1 MCAIS
6 LYCLLFG
13 VARVY
18 YRKLQRVG
26 KKTFSLNLPRSWVIN
41 AGIQKGT
48 NLEIRELDSGDLL
61 ISLPESKEVEKKPT
75 VMEIITSDT
84 LSRDIT
90 RAYLLGYE
98 KIVIKTDNATGFTTN
113 EMKEIELASRKYPG
127 AEIMH
132 EGKNEITFE
141 IIASFEKM
149 GPYKLIHYIF
159 NTTQQMLNDIANILN
174 PKHPKNGAIVEE
186 LRRIQGLDL
195 KVNRTYLLVVRQLRA
210 LIQDPS
216 LRNRQDLNSLRIMD
230 YRLFVHLL
238 EHIGDNCVLICEHLI
253 EFKNLV
259 MELLDKSY
267 ALDKENDSILEYLVT
282 VSQQVRDAHKKTFDV
297 FVKTGYKQAPKLIQ
311 EFPRDLQKY
320 IQEFKVHPHKA
331 PLSIILYRFYDILDM
346 LVDILDL
353 IQPEEGLL
361 EN

>member
-1 MCAIS
+1 MSI
-6 LYCLLFG
+6 LW
-13 VARVY
+13 

-26 KKTFSLNLPRSWVIN
+26 KKTFSLNLPRDWVIN
-41 AGIQKGT
+41 AGIKKGS
-48 NLEIRELDSGDLL
+48 NLEINELDSGDLL
-61 ISLPESKEVEKKPT
+61 ISFPESREMIKQPT
-75 VMEIITSDT
+75 IMEIITSDT

-98 KIVIKTDNATGFTTN
+98 KIVIKTDSAAGFTNN

-159 NTTQQMLNDIANILN
+159 NTTQQMLNDIAHILN
-174 PKHPKNGAIVEE
+174 PAAPKNGSTQDE

-210 LIQDPS
+210 LIQNPS
-216 LRNRQDLNSLRIMD
+216 LRNQQDLNSLRIID
-230 YRLFVHLL
+230 YRLFVHIL
-238 EHIGDNCVLICEHLI
+238 EHIGDNFVLICEHLI
-253 EFKNLV
+253 EFQNLV
-259 MELLDKSY
+259 VELLDKTY
-267 ALDKENDSILEYLVT
+267 PGDKEKDPIMEYLII

-331 PLSIILYRFYDILDM
+331 PLSIIMYRFYDILDM

>member
-1 MCAIS
+1 
-6 LYCLLFG
+6 
-13 VARVY
+13 VH

-26 KKTFSLNLPRSWVIN
+26 ERTYSINLPRDWVIA
-41 AGIQKGT
+41 AGIQKGAT
-48 NLEIRELDSGDLL
+48 LEINELDSGNLV
-61 ISLPESKEVEKKPT
+61 INFPESRDVEKKPT
-75 VMEIITSDT
+75 IYEIIASDT

-98 KIVIKTDNATGFTTN
+98 KIVIKTDRAMGFSS
-113 EMKEIELASRKYPG
+113 EEIQEIDLASRKYPG

-159 NTTQQMLNDIANILN
+159 STTQQMLNEIANILN
-174 PKHPKNGAIVEE
+174 PDHPKNGIPIMEE
-186 LRRIQGLDL
+186 LHRIQNLDL

-216 LRNRQDLNSLRIMD
+216 LRTQQNINSLRIMD

-253 EFKNLV
+253 EFQNLV
-259 MELLDKSY
+259 VELLDKSY
-267 ALDKENDSILEYLVT
+267 LEENDKDPIMEYLTT
-282 VSQQVRDAHKKTFDV
+282 VSQQVCDAHKKTFDV
-297 FVKTGYKQAPKLIQ
+297 FVKTEYKKAPKLIQ
-311 EFPRDLQKY
+311 EFPRDLKKY
-320 IQEFKVHPHKA
+320 IQEFKVHPLKA

-353 IQPEEGLL
+353 IQPEENFLDSQ
-361 EN
+361 

>member
-1 MCAIS
+1 MH
-6 LYCLLFG
+6 
-13 VARVY
+13 

-26 KKTFSLNLPRSWVIN
+26 KKTFSLNLPRDWVIN
-41 AGIQKGT
+41 AGIQKGA
-48 NLEIRELDSGDLL
+48 NLEIRELDSGDLI
-61 ISLPESKEVEKKPT
+61 ISLPESLEKTEKKPT
-75 VMEIITSDT
+75 IMEIITTDT

-98 KIVIKTDNATGFTTN
+98 KIVIKAGSATGFTTN
-113 EMKEIELASRKYPG
+113 ELKEIELASKKYPG

-141 IIASFEKM
+141 IIASLEKT
-149 GPYKLIHYIF
+149 GAHKLIHYIF
-159 NTTQQMLNDIANILN
+159 STTQQMLDDIATVLD
-174 PKHPKNGAIVEE
+174 PKSPKNGAVVEE
-186 LRRIQGLDL
+186 LRRIQGLDS

-216 LRNRQDLNSLRIMD
+216 LRNQQDLNSLRIMD

-253 EFKNLV
+253 EFQNLV
-259 MELLDKSY
+259 VELLDKIY
-267 ALDKENDSILEYLVT
+267 PDIEEKDTIVEYLIT
-282 VSQQVRDAHKKTFDV
+282 VSQNVRDAHKNTFDV
-297 FVKTGYKQAPKLIQ
+297 FVKTDYLKAPKLIQ

-320 IQEFKVHPHKA
+320 IQEFKIHPRKA
-331 PLSIILYRFYDILDM
+331 PLSIILYRYYDILDM

-361 EN
+361 EI